1 MTAHDFVLLFVFL
14 CSPNSADG
22 QEPEPSDP
30 SIEPVRPFCL
40 EEEEIPTVTSSSP
53 PQPDQSESTE
63 SGATLEERG
72 PETRNLI
79 ELETTEESN
88 NKTHEVKTSHTHTIA
103 QVPSPVMC
111 VKQFLDETDSGQK
124 EAGFFVFSR

>member
-30 SIEPVRPFCL
+30 SIEPNGPSVRPFCL
-40 EEEEIPTVTSSSP
+40 EEEEIPTVTSSP

-88 NKTHEVKTSHTHTIA
+88 NKTHEVKTSHTHTQSLKF
-103 QVPSPVMC
+103 QVQLC
-111 VKQFLDETDSGQK
+111 V
-124 EAGFFVFSR
+124 